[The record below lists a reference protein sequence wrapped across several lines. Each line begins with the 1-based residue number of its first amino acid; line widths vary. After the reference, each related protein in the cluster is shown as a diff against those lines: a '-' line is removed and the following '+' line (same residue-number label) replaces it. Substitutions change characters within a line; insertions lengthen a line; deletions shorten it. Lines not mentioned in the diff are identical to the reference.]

1 MQTNKIQ
8 NPNQIEFRSFDHLP
22 GEITYDLTG
31 SIDRHFPLRFWEIDL
46 IFKCPV
52 VGTCLD
58 MPEQKQILKKAGISL
73 KKKNPYEIHETIL
86 RSSGSETPL
95 SRKIDCRLN
104 RKFKREIIAFF
115 DIEEDEFMQIWKSR
129 FKNGE
134 IKGLLWVA
142 ATRADLSI
150 ESKRSIFGDIH
161 MEMHLNAVE
170 NRKVRQQLSYLQ
182 DKNQELARGL
192 KEESGVR
199 RTLKKENAKQER
211 DQTELRRQYAF
222 LENENLSIEKELS
235 ILRGNTRMLDLEAE
249 NQQLRDELGNLSGE
263 IGDYQQRLEDL
274 SSQNNKLLS
283 KLESQR
289 EMNNHLKEETE
300 RIITQIS
307 ALNRCDETCPSF
319 DLCRKRILIVGGINR
334 MESLYRQLIEENG
347 GIFEYH
353 DGHIKGGKKAL
364 ENRIMRADI
373 VLCPVNINSHNAC
386 SVVKKMGKKH
396 RKSVQMLAGS
406 GLGVISQALSE
417 CQEVNQRS

>member
-8 NPNQIEFRSFDHLP
+8 STKQIEFRSFDHLP
-22 GEITYDLTG
+22 GEIISDLSG
-31 SIDRHFPLRFWEIDL
+31 SIDKPLPLRFWEIDL

-58 MPEQKQILKKAGISL
+58 MSEQKQILKKAGISL
-73 KKKNPYEIHETIL
+73 KKKSPYEIHKTMV
-86 RSSGSETPL
+86 RSSESETPI

-104 RKFKREIIAFF
+104 RKFKREISAFF
-115 DIEEDEFMQIWKSR
+115 DLEEDEFMQIWKSR

-142 ATRADLSI
+142 SIRPDLSI
-150 ESKRSIFGDIH
+150 ESKGSLFGDIH
-161 MEMHLNAVE
+161 MEMHLNTVE
-170 NRKVRQQLSYLQ
+170 NRKVRQQLSYIQ
-182 DKNQELARGL
+182 DKNQELTRRL

-199 RTLKKENAKQER
+199 RKLKKENKNLER
-211 DQTELRRQYAF
+211 DQTELHKRYAF
-222 LENENLSIEKELS
+222 LKNENLSIEKELS
-235 ILRGNTRMLDLEAE
+235 ILRRNTGILDLEAE
-249 NQQLRDELGNLSGE
+249 NQQLRDKLGKLSGE
-263 IGDYQQRLEDL
+263 IRNYQQRLEAL
-274 SSQNNKLLS
+274 RGQNNKLLL

-289 EMNNHLKEETE
+289 EMNDYLKKEMEE
-300 RIITQIS
+300 IFTQFS
-307 ALNRCDETCPSF
+307 ALTICDERCPSF
-319 DLCRKRILIVGGINR
+319 DLCRKRILIVGGMNK
-334 MESLYRQLIEENG
+334 MESLYRKLIEENG

-353 DGHIKGGKKAL
+353 DGHIKGGKKPL
-364 ENRIMRADI
+364 ENRIRRADI